1 MNQKEIHAKAVDNAG
16 KRVKDVDKN
25 TLSAI
30 ADYDRGLIEGYEDGY
45 HQAVNDVLKAIVLG
59 YIDSRNELLRDKVCA
74 VDTSI
79 LEDSS
84 SFIRAKIDK
93 DLVIIK
99 QD

>member
-1 MNQKEIHAKAVDNAG
+1 MNQEEIHAKAVDNAD
-16 KRVKDVDKN
+16 KKLKDVNKN

-45 HQAVNDVLKAIVLG
+45 HQAVNDVLRAIVSG
-59 YIDSRNELLRDKVCA
+59 YIDSRNELLKDKICA

-84 SFIRAKIDK
+84 EFVKVNFDK
-93 DLVIIK
+93 NIFKVL
-99 QD
+99 